1 MYDPNELGEACN
13 IVQNALQFPPEQFAA
28 NGCIPNFPRF
38 RVDAEQPCDP
48 SISTALEEF
57 TYDTRQLTA
66 YPSPATDYID
76 VDIPVDGRLVLRD
89 MQGQLWY
96 DREVTALL
104 PTQRIDV
111 SQVPAG
117 IYQVSLWVEGRQV
130 VYVTGVSVLH

>member
-13 IVQNALQFPPEQFAA
+13 IVQNALQFLPEQFAA
-28 NGCIPNFPRF
+28 RGCMPNFPRF

-57 TYDTRQLTA
+57 TYDTRHLTA
-66 YPSPATDYID
+66 YPSPATEYID
-76 VDIPVDGRLVLRD
+76 VDIPAKGRLVLRD

-96 DREVTALL
+96 NHEVTALL